1 MESVFLPGLAP
12 QKQDVGGL
20 PAEELFPPNP
30 LHIIAALRR
39 TISIEVSRMAR
50 SWVPHPFRSLFAK
63 RVGYLEPRLAP
74 VSLVSLH
81 LRGRKI
87 KIPASLLLFP
97 AALSCKHKQMSSL

>member
-20 PAEELFPPNP
+20 PDEELFPPNP

-63 RVGYLEPRLAP
+63 RVGYLRTSASSCVPCLPPSARSKNKKSRVFATFFRR
-74 VSLVSLH
+74 SLV
-81 LRGRKI
+81 
-87 KIPASLLLFP
+87 
-97 AALSCKHKQMSSL
+97 